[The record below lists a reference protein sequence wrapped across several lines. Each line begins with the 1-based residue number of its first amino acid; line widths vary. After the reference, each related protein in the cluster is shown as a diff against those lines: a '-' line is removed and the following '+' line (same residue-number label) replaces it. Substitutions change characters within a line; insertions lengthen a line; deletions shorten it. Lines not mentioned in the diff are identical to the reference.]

1 MEQQL
6 DQLSLAKQ
14 VVDESTPIQEVIK
27 EARKATDQI
36 LENTKVDQKESIEE
50 RRQRLRAHRDQ
61 LLKQKNEQRQGE
73 LEAFKS
79 KATTKQDLFKELKDM
94 DAKLSQNKQKFD
106 QQLTEIEKE
115 SAGDKRLQMY
125 KNLRDQM
132 LQSLRVDQEQ
142 EQKHRMDDLNKK
154 IQDLERAQRQKE
166 LIDSMNIK
174 AQENQ
179 RNEQNKG
186 LLDSIK
192 SYQVE
197 DI

>member
-14 VVDESTPIQEVIK
+14 SDESTPIQEVIK

-79 KATTKQDLFKELKDM
+79 KATNKQDLFKELKDM

-106 QQLTEIEKE
+106 QQLTEIE
-115 SAGDKRLQMY
+115 
-125 KNLRDQM
+125 
-132 LQSLRVDQEQ
+132 
-142 EQKHRMDDLNKK
+142 
-154 IQDLERAQRQKE
+154 
-166 LIDSMNIK
+166 
-174 AQENQ
+174 
-179 RNEQNKG
+179 
-186 LLDSIK
+186 
-192 SYQVE
+192 
-197 DI
+197 